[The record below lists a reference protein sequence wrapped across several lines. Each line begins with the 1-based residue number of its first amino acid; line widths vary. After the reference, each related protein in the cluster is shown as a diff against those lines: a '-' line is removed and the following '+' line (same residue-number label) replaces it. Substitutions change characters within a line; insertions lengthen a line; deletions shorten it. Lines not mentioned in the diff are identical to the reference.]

1 MDLGTVDSMD
11 RRLKKVKAIGLI
23 SGGLDSLI
31 AAKIL
36 QDQGIEVVGVTF
48 STPFWDYRK
57 AVRNGEKAGIPMRV
71 LDISEEHFRIVKSPL
86 YGYGSNMNP
95 CIDCHGLMIRKAGD
109 MMVEEG
115 AEFIFTGEVLG
126 QRPMSQRRETL
137 KIVEK
142 LSGYEGKVLRPL
154 SARLLPETE
163 PEKDGLVDRSKLL
176 AISGRGRKEQ
186 LRLAEYYS
194 IGEYDTPGGG
204 CLLTKEGY
212 SKKLKTLLY
221 IVPDA
226 EVRHAELLKH
236 GRLFVVGGR
245 FCFIVGRHA
254 GDNLILSSSAASSD
268 VLFYCEGIPGPV
280 GLLLNASDGLQVEGE
295 DIIDQ
300 ASSIIASFSDA
311 DKGSKIRVSLKQGNE
326 VVKREVI
333 VVSRT
338 LFNDCF
344 VK

>member
-1 MDLGTVDSMD
+1 MNHQ
-11 RRLKKVKAIGLI
+11 LKKIKAIGLI

-31 AAKIL
+31 AAKIVQE
-36 QDQGIEVVGVTF
+36 QDIEVIGVTF

-57 AVRNGEKAGIPMRV
+57 AVKIGEKAGIPMKV

-95 CIDCHGLMIRKAGD
+95 CVDCHALMIRKAGD
-109 MMVEEG
+109 VMAEEG
-115 AEFIFTGEVLG
+115 AAFIFTGEVLG

-163 PEKDGLVDRSKLL
+163 PEKKGLVDRSKLL
-176 AISGRGRKEQ
+176 AISGRGRKKQ
-186 LRLAEYYS
+186 LELAEYYS
-194 IGEYDTPGGG
+194 IREYDTPGGG

-212 SKKLKTLLY
+212 SKKLKTLLCL
-221 IVPDA
+221 IPDA
-226 EVRHAELLKH
+226 EPRHAELLKH
-236 GRLFVVGGR
+236 GRLFVVGGKY
-245 FCFIVGRHA
+245 CFIVGRHA
-254 GDNLILSSSAASSD
+254 GDNSILNSSATSSD

-280 GLLLNASDGLQVEGE
+280 GLLLNACNGLQVEGE

-311 DKGSKIRVSLKQGNE
+311 HKGSKIRVSLKQGSD
-326 VVKREVI
+326 VVKREVT

-338 LFNDCF
+338 RFDDCF